1 MQFHLGLR
9 EVKDVFS
16 ILKDCAAEANQNS
29 SVELQV

>member
-1 MQFHLGLR
+1 MQFHLGPR